1 MLLTELL
8 TSDRIVVPLVAVDK
22 RGVLA
27 ELVRHLV
34 STSGGGYDEVL
45 AAVLER
51 EAVLSTGIGFG
62 VAIPHA
68 RSSGVDAL
76 TVVGGVTRQAVSY
89 DGMDGEPVRL
99 FFLIVGPDGS
109 AGLHV
114 KALSR
119 IARLV
124 REDSVRRDLIEA
136 HTPDEFYKVLLD
148 AEAR

>member
-8 TSDRIVVPLVAVDK
+8 TPDRIVVPLDATDK
-22 RGVLA
+22 PGVIA
-27 ELVRHLV
+27 ELTRHLV
-34 STSGGGYDEVL
+34 NRSGGSFDEVL

-62 VAIPHA
+62 VGIPHA
-68 RSSGVDAL
+68 RSAGVREL
-76 TVVGGVTRQAVSY
+76 TVVGGTTGAGVGY
-89 DGMDGEPVRL
+89 DGIDGEPVRL
-99 FFLIVGPDGS
+99 FFMIVGPEES

-114 KALSR
+114 KILSR

-124 REDSVRRDLIEA
+124 RVETVRRELTEA
-136 HTPDEFYKVLLD
+136 RTPDEFHNVLLD

>member
-8 TSDRIVVPLVAVDK
+8 SPDRIVLPLPAGDRHSVIAALTE
-22 RGVLA
+22 RLA
-27 ELVRHLV
+27 ER
-34 STSGGGYDEVL
+34 SGARQDLIL

-51 EAVLSTGIGFG
+51 ESVLSTGIGFG

-68 RSSGVDAL
+68 RSAAVQELTMVAGVCPSAVAFDAI
-76 TVVGGVTRQAVSY
+76 
-89 DGMDGEPVRL
+89 DGEPVRL
-99 FFLIVGPDGS
+99 VFLIVGPESS

-114 KALSR
+114 RILSR

-124 REDSVRRDLIEA
+124 RRDSVRRQLLEA
-136 HTPDEFYKVLLD
+136 TTADAFYHVLRD